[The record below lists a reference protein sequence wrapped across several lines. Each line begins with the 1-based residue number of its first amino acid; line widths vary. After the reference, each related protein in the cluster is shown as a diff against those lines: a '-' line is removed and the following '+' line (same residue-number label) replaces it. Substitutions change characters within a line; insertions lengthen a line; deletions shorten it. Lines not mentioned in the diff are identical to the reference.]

1 VYVRD
6 PGLLHALLGIRN
18 QEELLGHPIVGS
30 SWEGLLME
38 NILNALPSTASPT
51 FYRTSVGAEIDLVID
66 FGAKE
71 RWAVEIKRSLGSP
84 SPSKGFYIGC
94 ADIKATRQIVLYPG
108 SESFR
113 IDAKTEVMPLS
124 AFLTAGFSHGP

>member
-1 VYVRD
+1 
-6 PGLLHALLGIRN
+6 
-18 QEELLGHPIVGS
+18 
-30 SWEGLLME
+30 
-38 NILNALPSTASPT
+38 
-51 FYRTSVGAEIDLVID
+51 VID

-84 SPSKGFYIGC
+84 APSKGFYIGC